1 MVVNLIS
8 IIIPTFNSSKQ
19 LKATLNSVLSQTYT
33 NWECIL
39 VDDGSID
46 LTETISEN
54 YREKDNR
61 FQLYKR
67 PEDLPKG
74 PSSARNYGVTKA
86 KGDYLIFLD
95 ADDLLATTCLE
106 NRVAQ
111 FQQHPECDFLVFQME
126 RFLDAPDFSKKEID
140 IIGNPNE
147 ILRLFIN
154 LHCVWQTTAP
164 IYKKDFFLKTNG
176 FNQSMNVFEDY
187 ELAIKSIVKSNTFSV
202 FKTID
207 YYYRNDINYKAKYNS
222 IEVKTK
228 MVKCFVA
235 LLLSLVAVMK
245 QNQEPV
251 FKNKDIKSY
260 FVQSYKTF
268 FRFTILENSRAYQ
281 EDNKKIVH
289 LLAAHSFL
297 DTTTF
302 FKFILVD
309 RVLLPFASIKGS
321 GVSRI
326 IKKLYN

>member
-8 IIIPTFNSSKQ
+8 IIIPTFNSSKHI
-19 LKATLNSVLSQTYT
+19 KVTLDSVLSQTYT

-46 LTETISEN
+46 LTETISIN
-54 YREKDNR
+54 YQEKDNR

-86 KGDYLIFLD
+86 NGEYLIFLD
-95 ADDLLATTCLE
+95 ADDLLATSCLE

-111 FQQHPECDFLVFQME
+111 FKQNQNCDFLVFQME
-126 RFLDAPDFSKKEID
+126 RFLDEPDFSKKEIVAEQD
-140 IIGNPNE
+140 KNRVLE
-147 ILRLFIN
+147 SFIQ
-154 LHCVWQTTAP
+154 LHGQWPITAP
-164 IYKKDFFLKTNG
+164 IYKTDFLKTIG
-176 FNQSMNVFEDY
+176 FNSELVVFEDL
-187 ELAIKSIVKSNTFSV
+187 EVAIKAIVQAAD
-202 FKTID
+202 FKIYNTID
-207 YYYRNDINYKAKYNS
+207 CYYRNDANYKEKYNS

-228 MVKCFVA
+228 MVKCFSQ
-235 LLLSLVAVMK
+235 LLLSLVAVMQK
-245 QNQEPV
+245 NQEPV
-251 FKNKDIKSY
+251 FKNKDIKTCL
-260 FVQSYKTF
+260 VQSYKTF
-268 FRFTILENSRAYQ
+268 FRFTILENSRAFQ

-297 DTTTF
+297 DTKTF

-326 IKKLYN
+326 IKKLYQ